1 MPYER
6 LSELP
11 DSVKNNLPKHGQEIY
26 KEAYNS
32 AWDEYK
38 NPRVRQ
44 DNSSREETAHKVAWS
59 AVKKKYKKE
68 GEKWVAK
75 EKVKKK

>member
-1 MPYER
+1 MPYEK

-11 DSVKNNLPKHGQEIY
+11 DPVKNNLPKHAQEIY

-38 NPRVRQ
+38 SPTERR

-59 AVKKKYKKE
+59 AVKKKYIKE
-68 GEKWVAK
+68 GEKWVPK
-75 EKVKKK
+75 EKVKK